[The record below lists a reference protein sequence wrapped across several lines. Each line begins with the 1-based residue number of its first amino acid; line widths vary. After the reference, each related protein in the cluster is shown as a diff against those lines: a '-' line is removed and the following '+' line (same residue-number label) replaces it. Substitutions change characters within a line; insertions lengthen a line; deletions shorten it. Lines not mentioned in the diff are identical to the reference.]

1 MYANGTGV
9 KQDFE
14 KAAILYRLAAKQ
26 GFSESQYNLAVAYGI
41 GEGVSKDFVKG
52 YAWMILAAYH
62 DNELAREAALKITPL
77 LTEQQLLE
85 ANNFAIA
92 CLESNYLDCN

>member
-1 MYANGTGV
+1 
-9 KQDFE
+9 
-14 KAAILYRLAAKQ
+14 
-26 GFSESQYNLAVAYGI
+26 
-41 GEGVSKDFVKG
+41 
-52 YAWMILAAYH
+52 MILAAYH